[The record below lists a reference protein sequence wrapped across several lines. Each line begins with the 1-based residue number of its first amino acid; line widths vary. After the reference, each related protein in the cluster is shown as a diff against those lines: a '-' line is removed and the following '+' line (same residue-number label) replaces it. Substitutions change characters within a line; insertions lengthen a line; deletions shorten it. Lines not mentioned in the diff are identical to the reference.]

1 MSLGVAVKGPE
12 GIVLAADSRIT
23 LFAQFNTGNQ
33 LPVYFDNATKLFSFT
48 NESHKHI
55 GIVTYGQAVIGGR
68 SAHSFLPELE
78 NVLISEFG
86 DERQSTRDYADLIR
100 KFFKQRWNEFLE
112 HQQNTLIDQIPPMVF
127 IVGGYDPGK
136 PYSTVF
142 RFSLPQDNELE
153 ERNPG
158 DSNFGISWGG
168 QLEYASRLLHGYDP
182 RILKIIK
189 ETLAP
194 SAKQMKLLESK
205 LKQNVEMRVPYDVL
219 PLQDCINL
227 AILLIKT
234 TISAQDLAIDVRGVG
249 GLIELATITRSEGF
263 SFVQKKNIKGEF

>member
-12 GIVLAADSRIT
+12 GLVLAADSRIT
-23 LFAQFNTGNQ
+23 LFAQFDTGNQ
-33 LPVYFDNATKLFSFT
+33 LPVYFDNATKLLSFT
-48 NESHKHI
+48 NENHKHI

-86 DERQSTRDYADLIR
+86 YKRQTTRDYADLIR
-100 KFFKQRWNEFLE
+100 RFFKQRWDKFLE
-112 HQQNTLIDQIPPMVF
+112 HQEGTVRDQIPPMVF

-136 PYSTVF
+136 PYGTVF
-142 RFSLPQDNELE
+142 RFSLPQDNDFE

-158 DSNFGISWGG
+158 DSNFGITWGG

-182 RILKIIK
+182 RVLNIIK
-189 ETLAP
+189 DTFDPDAE
-194 SAKQMKLLESK
+194 QMKLLENN

-227 AILLIKT
+227 AILLIRT

-249 GLIELATITRSEGF
+249 GLIELATITRSDGF
-263 SFVQKKNIKGEF
+263 SFVQKKNVKGEF